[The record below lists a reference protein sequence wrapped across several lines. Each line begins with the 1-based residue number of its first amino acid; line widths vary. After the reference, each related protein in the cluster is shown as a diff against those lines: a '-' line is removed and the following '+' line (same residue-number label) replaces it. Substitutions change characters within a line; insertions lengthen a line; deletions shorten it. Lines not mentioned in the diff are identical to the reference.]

1 MVPTSCHACGRSTAG
16 CSKFS
21 DSVSLAST
29 SKRPSPPV
37 ATNRL
42 AAREKTWL
50 VFDLIRR
57 TVPATNTGAMA
68 STMRIPR
75 QSDLGRLT
83 CFATAGGPPCSP
95 AQWLALRSGSS
106 GEWAGYSHSCL
117 CAVGHQDLFCC
128 RVYPVGRRHSI
139 LSSDRLAF
147 DHFKITL
154 IVMVTTATGNR
165 ADLHEFL
172 ACRRFQSKWDHL
184 QVLVSVA
191 GRRRH
196 WGDLPSALYVD
207 WLSRSKT
214 GPQKR
219 VTKVTNR
226 RSSSA
231 CCGSQVYD
239 GFGKRKLGPAQ
250 FVRSDRRC
258 RHRALDKTSRAPV
271 RPPFSASHSVA
282 RSARCLGPDI
292 RPKPRRFIRMS
303 GLATSG
309 ASRLDVARARWL
321 LSYCTVNCRLTPRT
335 PRTVPVSRPVQSIE
349 PSRMRVGPLRGCGP
363 LVCQTREGFMWH
375 RPRTTSAPPAIWP
388 TL

>member
-1 MVPTSCHACGRSTAG
+1 MVGVRP
-16 CSKFS
+16 
-21 DSVSLAST
+21 DS
-29 SKRPSPPV
+29 
-37 ATNRL
+37 TNRS
-42 AAREKTWL
+42 RDKH
-50 VFDLIRR
+50 R
-57 TVPATNTGAMA
+57 GHG

-75 QSDLGRLT
+75 QPDLGRLT

-172 ACRRFQSKWDHL
+172 ARRRFQSKWDHL
-184 QVLVSVA
+184 QVLVLVA
-191 GRRRH
+191 GRRCH

-231 CCGSQVYD
+231 CFGSQVYD
-239 GFGKRKLGPAQ
+239 GFGKRKLGPAP
-250 FVRSDRRC
+250 FVRRSPMPTQGTGQDISRTCSSTLLGLPLRR
-258 RHRALDKTSRAPV
+258 S
-271 RPPFSASHSVA
+271 F
-282 RSARCLGPDI
+282 RSLP
-292 RPKPRRFIRMS
+292 
-303 GLATSG
+303 
-309 ASRLDVARARWL
+309 RAR
-321 LSYCTVNCRLTPRT
+321 
-335 PRTVPVSRPVQSIE
+335 
-349 PSRMRVGPLRGCGP
+349 
-363 LVCQTREGFMWH
+363 H
-375 RPRTTSAPPAIWP
+375 SA
-388 TL
+388 